1 MVNHE
6 VLNQSE
12 LGRIVNS
19 VLGVETDKET
29 KIFDNLIEA
38 IVVQKDDILAPC
50 GMYVVLEGSISLLL
64 NDSVIATANSS
75 DYFYEEYLL
84 LEDQNIELSAKA
96 IEKTRLGLISKKSWI
111 NLPSKIKDQCMG
123 RLFGDLVNMHLHEF
137 QQPINCCNITAAA
150 LSLTALGFQ
159 TDVNDIFKSCALPVS
174 YVVNDG
180 MTIGELYDVASSHIY
195 AEGLRDVVGVELYYF
210 DEDVV
215 TNEDLFKAIAESNH
229 VGGDSDILVA
239 NFNVAIAH
247 GNAELK
253 GGHFALIAKCNKSTG
268 LVHMMD
274 VHPEKYGKIWVT
286 SIEQLYNSMSDHDSS
301 AQRARGLMRFIIKK
315 DVDVYLRHK

>member
-1 MVNHE
+1 MENLE
-6 VLNQSE
+6 TLNPSE
-12 LGRIVNS
+12 QDIILNS
-19 VLGVETDKET
+19 VLNLHKDSEK
-29 KIFDNLIEA
+29 KLFDNSIEA
-38 IVVQKDDILAPC
+38 ILVQEDDVLDPC
-50 GMYVVLEGSISLLL
+50 GMYVVLEGSIGLFL
-64 NDSVIATANSS
+64 NDRVIATANYS

-150 LSLTALGFQ
+150 LSLTALGYQ

-195 AEGLRDVVGVELYYF
+195 L
-210 DEDVV
+210 
-215 TNEDLFKAIAESNH
+215 S
-229 VGGDSDILVA
+229 
-239 NFNVAIAH
+239 
-247 GNAELK
+247 
-253 GGHFALIAKCNKSTG
+253 LI
-268 LVHMMD
+268 H
-274 VHPEKYGKIWVT
+274 I
-286 SIEQLYNSMSDHDSS
+286 
-301 AQRARGLMRFIIKK
+301 
-315 DVDVYLRHK
+315 